1 LARLGLNVVML
12 GPPGAG
18 KGTQASRLARHYDVP
33 KVSTGDILRESAV
46 AGTALGLEARERIDQ
61 GNLVSDEVAIG
72 IIRERLSRH
81 DVALGFILDG
91 FPRTV
96 GQAEA
101 LDEMMQKRSPLTVL
115 HLVVPVDV
123 LVGRLHARRVCG
135 VCGTNADPTKPDVGV
150 CANCGGA
157 LVTRADDD
165 ERVVRNR
172 LQIYEDRTAPLV
184 QYYRDRPTFFTIDGN
199 QAPDAVAAALQGAM
213 ASAMSVAQGGAR

>member
-1 LARLGLNVVML
+1 ML

-18 KGTQASRLARHYDVP
+18 KGTQASRLARYYGVP
-33 KVSTGDILRESAV
+33 KVSTGDILRESAA
-46 AGTALGLEARERIDQ
+46 AGTALGLEAKERIDR
-61 GNLVSDEVAIG
+61 GHLVSDDVAIA
-72 IIRERLSRH
+72 IVRERLSRQ
-81 DVALGFILDG
+81 DVSLGFILDG

-101 LDEMMQKRSPLTVL
+101 LDQMMRERSPLTVL

-123 LVGRLHARRVCG
+123 LVGRLHARRICS

-165 ERVVRNR
+165 EQVVRNR

-184 QYYRDRPTFFTIDGN
+184 EYYRGRPTFFTIDGN
-199 QAPDAVAAALQGAM
+199 QAPDAVAAAMQGALT
-213 ASAMSVAQGGAR
+213 SAMSVAQGDVR

>member
-1 LARLGLNVVML
+1 MVIL

-33 KVSTGDILRESAV
+33 KVSTGDILRESAA
-46 AGTALGLEARERIDQ
+46 AGTTLGLEARARIDL
-61 GNLVSDEVAIG
+61 GHLVSDEVAIA
-72 IIRERLSRH
+72 IVRERLARQ

-96 GQAEA
+96 PQAEA
-101 LDEMMQKRSPLTVL
+101 LDEMMQRRSPLTVL
-115 HLVVPVDV
+115 HLVVPVEV
-123 LVGRLHARRVCG
+123 LVGRLHARRICG

-150 CANCGGA
+150 CANCGGT

-172 LQIYEDRTAPLV
+172 LQIYEDQTAPLV
-184 QYYRDRPTFFTIDGN
+184 NYYRDRPTFFTIDGN
-199 QAPDAVAAALQGAM
+199 QAPDAVAAAMQGAL
-213 ASAMSVAQGGAR
+213 ASAMGAAQGGAR

>member
-1 LARLGLNVVML
+1 ML

-33 KVSTGDILRESAV
+33 KVSTGDILRESAA
-46 AGTALGLEARERIDQ
+46 AGTALGLEARARIDQ
-61 GNLVSDEVAIG
+61 GNLVSDEVAIA
-72 IIRERLSRH
+72 IVRERLSRQ
-81 DVALGFILDG
+81 DVAFGFILDG

-101 LDEMMQKRSPLTVL
+101 LDEMMRTRSPLTVL

-150 CANCGGA
+150 CGNCGGA

-172 LQIYEDRTAPLV
+172 LQIYEDQTAPLV
-184 QYYRDRPTFFTIDGN
+184 HYYRGRPTFFTIDGN
-199 QAPDAVAAALQGAM
+199 QSPDAVAAAMQAAM